1 MMLWLAA
8 AVATIS
14 APSPANGVARP
25 VVAEARATV
34 RIISGVRLKLDS
46 TTNTD
51 APPAHD
57 GVVTTTGGTPQ
68 PARLIE
74 FQ

>member
-1 MMLWLAA
+1 MFLFVAASISAA
-8 AVATIS
+8 APAASRPPAVAVQAT
-14 APSPANGVARP
+14 
-25 VVAEARATV
+25 ATV

-46 TTNTD
+46 ANNAG

-57 GVVTTTGGTPQ
+57 ATVTADGNAQ

>member
-1 MMLWLAA
+1 MLRLAA
-8 AVATIS
+8 AAAIAAWT
-14 APSPANGVARP
+14 PANNSPPPVA
-25 VVAEARATV
+25 VQATATV

-46 TTNTD
+46 TTNAD
-51 APPAHD
+51 APPARD
-57 GVVTTTGGTPQ
+57 VTVTTNGTQQ

>member
-1 MMLWLAA
+1 MFVLAA
-8 AVATIS
+8 ALAATAPPSS
-14 APSPANGVARP
+14 APATAHVA
-25 VVAEARATV
+25 VQATATV

-46 TTNTD
+46 ATNAD

-57 GVVTTTGGTPQ
+57 GLVTTNDGTAH

>member
-1 MMLWLAA
+1 MFWFVA
-8 AVATIS
+8 ATIS
-14 APSPANGVARP
+14 AAAPAASRP
-25 VVAEARATV
+25 PVTIVQATATV

-46 TTNTD
+46 PTNAN
-51 APPAHD
+51 APRAHD
-57 GVVTTTGGTPQ
+57 ATVTTDGIPQ